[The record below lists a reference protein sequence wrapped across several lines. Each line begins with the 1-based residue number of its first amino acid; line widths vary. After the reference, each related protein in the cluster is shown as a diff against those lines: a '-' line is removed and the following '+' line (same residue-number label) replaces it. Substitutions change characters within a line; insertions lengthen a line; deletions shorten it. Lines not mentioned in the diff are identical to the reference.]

1 MGRKTEAD
9 RIFQVEQKKE
19 QAIRDDKNRRENRNR
34 KTSFL
39 LTDKIECKIGIVD
52 MDESARPVWGAA
64 LKFETDDGTCSMT
77 LYGKTK
83 NGAERL
89 ARTFLDKLGIRY
101 RIKR

>member
-9 RIFQVEQKKE
+9 RIFQVEQKKA

-39 LTDKIECKIGIVD
+39 LTEKVECKIGIVD
-52 MDESARPVWGAA
+52 ADESGRSVWGASV
-64 LKFETDDGTCSMT
+64 KFETDDGTCVMN

-83 NGAERL
+83 NGADRIV
-89 ARTFLDKLGIRY
+89 RMFLDKLDIKY
-101 RIKR
+101 RISK